1 MPSLK
6 IKILIYIIAH
16 QLNNLENHYK
26 QNLCATTMFLLQL
39 TKIARRQGFKKLSKQ
54 LYTMHLGNED
64 IENKIR

>member
-6 IKILIYIIAH
+6 IKILIYIIAV

-26 QNLCATTMFLLQL
+26 QNLCATAMFLLQL
-39 TKIARRQGFKKLSKQ
+39 TKIVRRQGFKKLTKQ